1 MIPGA
6 TEGGEVRVLVV
17 DDDRDIRTVLDL
29 TLSHAG
35 FIVVHAADGD
45 EALLAAREGAVD
57 VILLDIM
64 LPGRDGLAVLEEL
77 RDDPRTANLPVLL
90 LTARTQPSDAV
101 SGLDAG
107 ADDYITKPF
116 DGDEVVARIHA
127 AIRRADQHR
136 GSNPLTGLPGNERIT
151 RQLTDRVAE
160 GRPTALLYVD
170 LDDFKPY
177 NDHYGFLRGDEV
189 IQRLAQMLIAVIRER
204 GGEGAFVGHV
214 GGDDFAVIV
223 SPDHAEDVAQA
234 ICERFDA
241 LVPTLYDPDDR
252 EAGSIEVP
260 DRRGIPQR
268 YGLLSLSIGVAS
280 TDRREVE
287 HREELVTAATEMK
300 RFAKSRSRDR
310 SRYAFDRRTEGSEL
324 ELEVDLP

>member
-1 MIPGA
+1 MSA
-6 TEGGEVRVLVV
+6 YRALVV
-17 DDDRDIRTVLDL
+17 DDDADIRTVLQL

-35 FIVVHAADGD
+35 FEVIEAGEGE
-45 EALLAAREGAVD
+45 EALRLAKAERPD
-57 VILLDIM
+57 VVLLDVM
-64 LPGRDGLAVLEEL
+64 MPGRDGIAVL
-77 RDDPRTANLPVLL
+77 RSMRTDPRTANIPVLL
-90 LTARTQPSDAV
+90 LTARAQPHDAV

-127 AIRRADQHR
+127 AVRRGQQQRA
-136 GSNPLTGLPGNERIT
+136 SNPLTGLPGNERIT
-151 RQLTDRVAE
+151 RELTQRVE
-160 GRPTALLYVD
+160 RGQPTALLYVD

-177 NDHYGFLRGDEV
+177 NDHYGFMRGDEV
-189 IQRLAQMLIAVIRER
+189 IQHLATLLTDVVKDQVEA
-204 GGEGAFVGHV
+204 GAFIGHV
-214 GGDDFAVIV
+214 GGDDFVVIV
-223 SPDHAEDVAQA
+223 DPSEAEPVASQ

-241 LVPTLYDPDDR
+241 LVPSLYDADDA

-260 DRRGIPQR
+260 DRRGVPQK
-268 YGLLSLSIGVAS
+268 YGPLSLSIGIAS
-280 TDRREVE
+280 TDRRDVE

-310 SRYAFDRRTEGSEL
+310 SRYAFDRRSEGSEM